1 MDNQS
6 LGFVTL
12 GDIPLPRLL
21 ELARL
26 ADRAGLSSVWIA
38 DEPFFRG
45 AIPTAAACA
54 VVTERIRLG
63 LGIVNPY
70 DHPPV
75 WMAKDFGTLQ
85 ELAGERMVLGIGASW
100 RPPIEAQGIPWT
112 KPLSAVSDTVH
123 IVRELLAGGTS
134 HHQGGTF
141 QTTNITLNFQ
151 PPLADSVVHM
161 ASMFPKS
168 LAQAGAIADGVIIS
182 ILCPVPY
189 IRKAKMIIRDAATGV
204 GRDPNRLE
212 IVQYVPMEVSEDG
225 ESARRSI
232 KRHLAFFIKHSYGSD
247 PEHWVKVAELG
258 TFDVA
263 EFAAIYERVSAG
275 DRPEEVIEDHFVDRF
290 GVAGTPSHCLDILAQ
305 YKEAGTTE
313 AVALFPPWANLEEQ
327 VRVVAERLVPEW
339 QHL

>member
-112 KPLSAVSDTVH
+112 KPLSAVADTVH
-123 IVRELLAGGTS
+123 IVRELLARGTS
-134 HHQGGTF
+134 SHQGGKF
-141 QTTNITLNFQ
+141 QTTNVTLNFE
-151 PPLADSVVHM
+151 PPLAHSVIHT

-168 LAQAGAIADGVIIS
+168 LAQASVLADGVIIS

-189 IRKAKMIIRDAATGV
+189 IRQAKTIIRDGTTSV
-204 GRDPNRLE
+204 GRDPSRFE
-212 IVQYVPMEVSEDG
+212 IVQYLPMEVSEDG
-225 ESARRSI
+225 DSARCSV

-258 TFDVA
+258 KFDVA
-263 EFAAIYERVSAG
+263 EFDAIYQRVSAG
-275 DRPEEVIEDHFVDRF
+275 DEPEEVIEDQFVDRF
-290 GVAGTPSHCLDILAQ
+290 SVAGTPSHCLDILAQ
-305 YKEAGTTE
+305 YKDAGTTE

-327 VRVVAERLVPEW
+327 VRVIAERLVPEW
-339 QHL
+339 QRL